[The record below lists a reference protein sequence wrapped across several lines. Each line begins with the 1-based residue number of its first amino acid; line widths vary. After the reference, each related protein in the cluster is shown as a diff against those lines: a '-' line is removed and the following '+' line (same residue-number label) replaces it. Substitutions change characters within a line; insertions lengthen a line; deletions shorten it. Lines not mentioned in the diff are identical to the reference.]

1 MFGFTGDVA
10 DHTWGCVDEGQGL
23 LAVVALWPYLLSVES
38 RRQHNLVKYTLIPSH
53 S

>member
-10 DHTWGCVDEGQGL
+10 DHTWGYEDEGQGL
-23 LAVVALWPYLLSVES
+23 LVTCAAIAVVALWPYLLSVKS
-38 RRQHNLVKYTLIPSH
+38 RRQHKS